1 MAVSTAKAVWSVC
14 VPICRPLS
22 ADVKEYAQR
31 IDCPVREFVS
41 SLRPDCKRGI
51 DPLPTNRIRCC
62 RRHSCRQISADSNHS
77 RYSGH
82 QNRKGRRRKW
92 GTAAMRAA
100 QIMGCSCLRWV
111 NRIVLA
117 ARRSL
122 PVHPVER
129 TSGDHCGMP
138 KVPRA
143 DTKPQTTSNGRWKFG
158 GGWPMRAPPMLSQA
172 ARSATSPRTAL

>member
-31 IDCPVREFVS
+31 IERPVREFVS

-51 DPLPTNRIRCC
+51 DPLPPNRIRCC
-62 RRHSCRQISADSNHS
+62 RRHSCRQSSADSNRS

-82 QNRKGRRRKW
+82 QNRKGRRGKW

-111 NRIVLA
+111 INGPDSPEVRLPLFPRKRTQVGHLA
-117 ARRSL
+117 MSVSCQHA
-122 PVHPVER
+122 
-129 TSGDHCGMP
+129 T
-138 KVPRA
+138 
-143 DTKPQTTSNGRWKFG
+143 
-158 GGWPMRAPPMLSQA
+158 SQA
-172 ARSATSPRTAL
+172 ESASAKEKGEGLVALPFPPRKFVRVN